1 MPWDCFPLDLSP
13 KKSKI
18 FRNPSSLGVAT
29 TLKMSYLVLSFLRSC
44 VPRLPYLA
52 DYFAPDFFAAGLF
65 VRHDAARSG
74 NDGCADAEAHAGN
87 LGDPGVNPLAGFAHP
102 LDPGNRRDAG
112 RSVGQLQAQGF
123 FDPLSRDLDFLD
135 PALVLEHARE
145 IFFEDGVTQTQLAF
159 LGRKAVA
166 DLG

>member
-52 DYFAPDFFAAGLF
+52 DYFAPDFFAAVLF
-65 VRHDAARSG
+65 VRHYAARSG
-74 NDGCADAEAHAGN
+74 NDGRADAEAH
-87 LGDPGVNPLAGFAHP
+87 
-102 LDPGNRRDAG
+102 
-112 RSVGQLQAQGF
+112 GF
-123 FDPLSRDLDFLD
+123 FDPLSRALDFLD

-166 DLG
+166 DLGLHVGNWITHIYQ